1 MISHPNDGA
10 KHALEAAFCRDVDN
24 LLIGRLQTQA
34 DSDEAREKLA
44 RVAHL
49 KDPKLIDQLA
59 SLGVTPAGLVAIQMV
74 PLVLIAWADHG
85 VDQKERACI
94 FRQAKRFGIR
104 QTSEAYAL
112 LDHWLDHRPPVLV
125 FDTWRRFIRHEFAV
139 MCSKKRATLVR
150 ITKEQ
155 MVAVAR
161 CSGGFMGLRRI
172 SSNEQKLIQAITR
185 VLNDGCRAAQA
196 DAQTA

>member
-49 KDPKLIDQLA
+49 EDRKLIDQLA

-85 VDQKERACI
+85 VDKKERACI
-94 FRQAKRFGIR
+94 FHQAKRFGIR

-196 DAQTA
+196 DGQTA

>member
-1 MISHPNDGA
+1 MIRRPNDGA
-10 KHALEAAFCRDVDN
+10 RHAMEAAFCRDVDN
-24 LLIGRLQTQA
+24 LLIGRLRTQA

-44 RVAHL
+44 TVAHL

-59 SLGVTPAGLVAIQMV
+59 SLGVTPAGLVAVQMV

-94 FRQAKRFGIR
+94 FRHAKRFGIR

-125 FDTWRRFIRHEFAV
+125 FDTWRRFIRHEFSMMSAK
-139 MCSKKRATLVR
+139 SRETLVQ
-150 ITKEQ
+150 ITKQQ
-155 MVAVAR
+155 MAAIAR
-161 CSGGFMGLRRI
+161 SSGGFMGLRRI
-172 SSNEQKLIQAITR
+172 SSNEQQLIQAITR
-185 VLNDGCRAAQA
+185 VLDDSCRAALA
-196 DAQTA
+196 DRQSA